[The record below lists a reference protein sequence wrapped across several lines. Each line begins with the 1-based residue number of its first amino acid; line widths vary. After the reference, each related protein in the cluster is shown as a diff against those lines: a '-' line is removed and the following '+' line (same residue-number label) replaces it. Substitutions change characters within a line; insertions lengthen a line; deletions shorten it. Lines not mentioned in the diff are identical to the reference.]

1 MQLTLEELRDA
12 AIVYKGML
20 DAGYDVENI
29 DLDNMKI
36 EFGYLTNGFLVNFVI
51 DSKPIKL
58 FIEHIF

>member
-12 AIVYKGML
+12 AVVYKGML

-36 EFGYLTNGFLVNFVI
+36 EFGCLTNGFLVNFVI
-51 DSKPIKL
+51 DSKPTQL